1 MKTLSNIKKTKEQ
14 EIINVVAEYHMVSP
28 KEVLNGRRFRQL
40 VSSRQMITSLLID
53 ILGYTFEQVRD
64 TLNYSNHSSGIHS
77 LKMHKVDYQSDD
89 MYKSVYIKLL
99 KQLDNIDIDNEEED
113 VIKANI
119 ILKRRLSEFES
130 KYKEKVEE
138 GRRLQLEL
146 KEIKGSM
153 FYIGDN

>member
-64 TLNYSNHSSGIHS
+64 TLNYSNDSSGIHS